1 MKSNLA
7 FDKLKQRI
15 HVHLHVYTPARGVVP
30 VPAYAVA
37 RYDPTRTTGMRNK
50 FANDI
55 KRRFSK
61 LAMII
66 SKAIV
71 EEDCFA
77 LKPSSGGFSA
87 MADMVTP
94 GRLAF
99 DFPRSGDKVTAFM
112 EWLRKQVDAGVLEV
126 SRFPRLGTSIEELW
140 TDKYIYSA
148 YQKGI
153 ARARQELMGAGYDV
167 PSISESGGISAA
179 FNMPMHLDRVGLIY
193 SRVYSELKGI
203 TSAMDTQISR
213 VLAQGMADGRGP
225 IELARLLTKTIT
237 GPFGDLSITD
247 TLGRFIPARRRAE
260 MLARTEI
267 IRAHHVAT
275 IQEYKNWAVEG
286 VKVRAEWQTA
296 GTGSCEQCLSLGGKV
311 FELSVIEAMIPFHPN
326 CRCVALPV
334 EARRG
339 KKVEVSSKE
348 AVLTR

>member
-1 MKSNLA
+1 MLSNLA
-7 FDKLKQRI
+7 HKCHGHANSEGFDMS
-15 HVHLHVYTPARGVVP
+15 VYASK
-30 VPAYAVA
+30 
-37 RYDPTRTTGMRNK
+37 RYDPTRTTNLRNS
-50 FANDI
+50 FARDMN
-55 KRRFSK
+55 RRFSK
-61 LAMII
+61 LVTII
-66 SKAIV
+66 NKAIMD
-71 EEDCFA
+71 EDCFA
-77 LKPSSGGFSA
+77 IKPGSGGFA
-87 MADMVTP
+87 TMADMVTP

-112 EWLRKQVDAGVLEV
+112 EWLRKQVDAGILEV
-126 SRFPRLGTSIEELW
+126 GRFPRLGTAIEEMW
-140 TDKYIYSA
+140 TDQYIYSA

-153 ARARQELMGAGYDV
+153 ARARQELMGAGYAV
-167 PSISESGGISAA
+167 PSLEESGGLDAA

-296 GTGSCEQCLSLGGKV
+296 GTGACSRCLDLEGKV
-311 FELSVIEAMIPFHPN
+311 FELNVIEAMIPFHPN

-339 KKVEVSSKE
+339 RKVEISSKE
-348 AVLTR
+348 AVWTRELTKGTES